1 MIADYHSN
9 FIDVYEL
16 NQQTSTVVVKA
27 MKRCFSPEG
36 VPYEVYSDN
45 GPCFDSSEFG
55 AFAKDWDFKHNTSS
69 PLFPHSNGLAE
80 NAVKTVKHIF
90 MKCMES
96 GEDPYMGLLIYRST
110 PLSSD
115 YKPAQLMRGGKNIR
129 ANLLFITAQTEDRI
143 KSTVLKKKVSEKKR
157 QQFYHDRKGVKELSE
172 LEKGNIV
179 KVKNFNK
186 SLS

>member
-1 MIADYHSN
+1 
-9 FIDVYEL
+9 
-16 NQQTSTVVVKA
+16 
-27 MKRCFSPEG
+27 
-36 VPYEVYSDN
+36 
-45 GPCFDSSEFG
+45 
-55 AFAKDWDFKHNTSS
+55 
-69 PLFPHSNGLAE
+69 
-80 NAVKTVKHIF
+80 
-90 MKCMES
+90 
-96 GEDPYMGLLIYRST
+96 MGLLIYRST

-115 YKPAQLMRGGKNIR
+115 YTPAQLMRGGKNIR
-129 ANLLFITAQTEDRI
+129 ANLPFITAQTEDRI